1 MLIIKKASAM
11 KKEFF
16 NFVEELKYVTDEFE
30 DNYYTLDYISTNKDK
45 NVSDNYLVV
54 LKNNK
59 IIDIICNDNFLKSLQ
74 FHLFVFISNMIR
86 RSFLKP

>member
-16 NFVEELKYVTDEFE
+16 NFVEELKYVADEFE

-59 IIDIICNDNFLKSLQ
+59 IIDIICNEQFFEIPTISLICFYQ
-74 FHLFVFISNMIR
+74 T
-86 RSFLKP
+86 